1 MRVVGLGCRRDAP
14 VEALQ
19 QVLAMA
25 VVQGGPPDAL
35 ATIPARETEMRTLA
49 EAMMLPLRLVQVEGV
64 ETPTQS
70 PRNLARY
77 GTGSVAEAAALTA
90 AGPGA
95 RITISRMVST
105 CGRATCAIAESGD
118 RA

>member
-1 MRVVGLGCRRDAP
+1 MRVAGLGCRRGAP

-35 ATIPARETEMRTLA
+35 ATIPARETEMRALA

-70 PRNLARY
+70 PRILARY

-95 RITISRMVST
+95 RITISRMVSA
-105 CGRATCAIAESGD
+105 CGRATCAIAESGEP
-118 RA
+118 A